1 MATNP
6 PAPRQIRLAKDRSAL
21 SLVFPDGAAFDL
33 SAEYLRVFSPSA
45 EVRGHGGGEMML
57 VLGKERV
64 KILDVQPVGRY
75 AVKLVFDDGHDS
87 GLYDWGLLRELGD
100 RRDEHWNYYLERLT
114 AAGIERDPERAEP
127 AAPYDVLSPSSPA
140 TSTATQANDS
150 SGSSTRD

>member
-1 MATNP
+1 MATNQP
-6 PAPRQIRLAKDRSAL
+6 VPRQIRLAKDRRSL

-33 SAEYLRVFSPSA
+33 AAEYLRVFSPSA

-100 RRDEHWNYYLERLT
+100 RRDEHWSYYLERLSS
-114 AAGIERDPERAEP
+114 AGVERDPEGAEP
-127 AAPYDVLSPSSPA
+127 AAPYDVLSAGSKA
-140 TSTATQANDS
+140 TKTDDS

>member
-1 MATNP
+1 MAQHH
-6 PAPRQIRLAKDRSAL
+6 PAPKQIRLAKDRRSL
-21 SLVFPDGAAFDL
+21 HLVFPDEAAFDL

-57 VLGKERV
+57 VLGKEQV

-100 RRDEHWNYYLERLT
+100 QRDEQWGHYLDRLA
-114 AAGIERDPERAEP
+114 AAGIERDADREDS
-127 AAPYDVLSPSSPA
+127 AAPYDVLS
-140 TSTATQANDS
+140 S
-150 SGSSTRD
+150 SGPSRPD

>member
-1 MATNP
+1 MASNP
-6 PAPRQIRLAKDRSAL
+6 PAPRQIRLTKDRSAL
-21 SLVFPDGAAFDL
+21 SLVFADGAAFDL

-100 RRDEHWNYYLERLT
+100 RRDKHWNYYLERLSS
-114 AAGIERDPERAEP
+114 AGIDRDPERAES
-127 AAPYDVLSPSSPA
+127 AAAYDVLSPTSSA
-140 TSTATQANDS
+140 VGTTTQATDP

>member
-1 MATNP
+1 MSQHP
-6 PAPRQIRLAKDRSAL
+6 PVPSQIRLGKDRR
-21 SLVFPDGAAFDL
+21 SLNIAFPDGAAFDL

-87 GLYDWGLLRELGD
+87 GLYDWGLLRELGEQ
-100 RRDEHWNYYLERLT
+100 RDEQWNYYLGRLA
-114 AAGIERDPERAEP
+114 AAGIEREP
-127 AAPYDVLSPSSPA
+127 DRKDSAAPYDVLSSP
-140 TSTATQANDS
+140 
-150 SGSSTRD
+150 GSSQSD

>member
-1 MATNP
+1 MAANQ
-6 PAPRQIRLAKDRSAL
+6 PAPKQIRLGKDRRSL
-21 SLVFPDGAAFDL
+21 HLVFPDGAAFDL
-33 SAEYLRVFSPSA
+33 AAEYLRVFSPSA

-100 RRDEHWNYYLERLT
+100 KRETNWSYYLDRL
-114 AAGIERDPERAEP
+114 ASAGIERDPEREEP
-127 AAPYDVLSPSSPA
+127 AAPYNVLSSSEPA
-140 TSTATQANDS
+140 KPD
-150 SGSSTRD
+150 

>member
-1 MATNP
+1 MATNQ
-6 PAPRQIRLAKDRSAL
+6 PAPRQIRLTKDRRAL

-33 SAEYLRVFSPSA
+33 PAEYLRVFSPSA

-100 RRDEHWNYYLERLT
+100 QRDEHWNYYLKRLSS
-114 AAGIERDPERAEP
+114 AGIERDPERAES
-127 AAPYDVLSPSSPA
+127 AAPYDVLSVVSPVSGA
-140 TSTATQANDS
+140 TTHTDDA

>member
-6 PAPRQIRLAKDRSAL
+6 PAPKQIRLAKDRSAL

>member
-1 MATNP
+1 MADNH
-6 PAPRQIRLAKDRSAL
+6 PAPRQIRLGKDRRSL

-57 VLGKERV
+57 VLGKEQV

-100 RRDEHWNYYLERLT
+100 RREGNWTYYLDRL
-114 AAGIERDPERAEP
+114 ASAGIERNPDREEP
-127 AAPYDVLSPSSPA
+127 AGPYDVLSSSKPA
-140 TSTATQANDS
+140 KPD
-150 SGSSTRD
+150 